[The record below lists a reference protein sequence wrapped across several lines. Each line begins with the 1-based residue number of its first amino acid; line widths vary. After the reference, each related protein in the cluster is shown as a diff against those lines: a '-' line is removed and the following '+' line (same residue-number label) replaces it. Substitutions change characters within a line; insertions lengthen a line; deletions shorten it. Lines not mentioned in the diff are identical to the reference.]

1 MSPQA
6 IGLIIASAFM
16 HAGWNLLARRQKS
29 EMAFFTRM
37 VIVVIT
43 VGFIPAIIGGKL
55 TGSFSGKAWLCVAGS
70 GFCAGVYL
78 YSLAMAYGSSEF
90 TIVYPVAR
98 ALPVVLI
105 GVTDV
110 LRDRTLTAPGWF
122 GVMFVASGCFLT
134 PLNSFREFKL
144 ERYLHKS
151 ILWIFLAAMGTVG
164 YSLLDKVASEI
175 ITSGPAS
182 AARYGYA
189 FFCVAGLVFLTLG
202 YLTCKDEQQNNL
214 VGWKTSILAAVC
226 FFGSYWLILW
236 TYQMTRHASY
246 VVAFRQLSIIIG
258 VVIAF
263 AVYKE
268 RGLGVRVTGTAL
280 ITVGLFLVGLWG
292 N

>member
-6 IGLIIASAFM
+6 IGLIVVSAFM
-16 HAGWNLLARRQKS
+16 HAGWNLLARQQKS

-37 VIVVIT
+37 VIVVIA
-43 VGFIPAIIGGKL
+43 VGFFPATIGGVF
-55 TGSFSGKAWLCVAGS
+55 TGSFRAEVWLCVAGS

-78 YSLAMAYGSSEF
+78 YSLAMAYSSSDF

-98 ALPVVLI
+98 ALPVVLV
-105 GVTDV
+105 GLTDV
-110 LRDRTLTAPGWF
+110 LRGRALTAPGWL
-122 GVMFVASGCFLT
+122 GLVLVASGCFLT

-144 ERYLHKS
+144 ERYMHKS
-151 ILWIFLAAMGTVG
+151 IMAMGTVG
-164 YSLLDKVASEI
+164 YSLLDKVASEV

-189 FFCVAGLVFLTLG
+189 FFCVAGLVFLTLRQ
-202 YLTCKDEQQNNL
+202 LTFKNLQQNNPI
-214 VGWKTSILAAVC
+214 GWRTPFFAAVC

-236 TYQMTRHASY
+236 AFQMTQHASY

-263 AVYKE
+263 VVYKE
-268 RGLGVRVTGTAL
+268 RGLGVRITGTAL
-280 ITVGLFLVGLWG
+280 ITVGLLLVGLWG
-292 N
+292 NW